1 VTNEETIRALSDM
14 TTRAA
19 YLARIESVAAGV
31 ISAMAAE
38 GLTISQGLS
47 VAATVMAR
55 LTEGLNEETRAQI
68 VSQLAAKLL

>member
-1 VTNEETIRALSDM
+1 MSNEETIRALSDM
-14 TTRAA
+14 TERAV
-19 YLARIESVAAGV
+19 YLATIESVAAGV

-55 LTEGLNEETRAQI
+55 LTEGLSEEARAQI
-68 VSQLAAKLL
+68 VAQLVVKLS